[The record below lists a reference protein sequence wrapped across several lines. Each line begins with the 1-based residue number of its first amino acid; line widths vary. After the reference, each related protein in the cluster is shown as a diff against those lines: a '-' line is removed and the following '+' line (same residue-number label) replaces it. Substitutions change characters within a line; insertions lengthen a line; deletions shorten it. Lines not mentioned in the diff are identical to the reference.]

1 MTARAQSG
9 SPVSFSHVQATEA
22 DRAISTLVLAF
33 AADPHLRWLYPDA
46 QQYLNHFPDVLRS
59 FAGVAF
65 AGDTIWKLEDISAV
79 ALWLPP
85 GVAPDTDATA
95 AMLEASVPTEKLA
108 DLMVVFEQ
116 MDNAHPQTPHW
127 YLAWIGIDPAHQ
139 GRGLGSYLLQRCLEI
154 IDSDN
159 VPTFL
164 DTPNPK
170 TVPFYQ
176 RHGFEVVGEWAAG
189 ACPPVVS
196 MLRPAR

>member
-1 MTARAQSG
+1 MTVRAQSG
-9 SPVSFSHVQATEA
+9 SPVNFSHVQATEA

-33 AADPHLRWLYPDA
+33 AADPHFRWLYPDA

-65 AGDTIWKLEDISAV
+65 AGDTIWKFEDMSAI
-79 ALWLPP
+79 ALWLAP
-85 GVAPDTDATA
+85 GVAPDTAATVA
-95 AMLEASVPTEKLA
+95 VLEASVPTEKLA
-108 DLMVVFEQ
+108 DLMVAFEQ
-116 MDNAHPQTPHW
+116 MDNAHPQSPHW

-139 GRGLGSYLLQRCLEI
+139 GRGLGSDLLQRCLEI
-154 IDSDN
+154 TDSDHL
-159 VPTFL
+159 PTFL

-176 RHGFEVVGEWAAG
+176 RHGFDIVGEWAAG

>member
-33 AADPHLRWLYPDA
+33 AADPHFRWLYPDA

-65 AGDTIWKLEDISAV
+65 AGDTIWKFEDMRAV
-79 ALWLPP
+79 ALWLAPR
-85 GVAPDTDATA
+85 VTPDTAATIA
-95 AMLEASVPTEKLA
+95 VLEASVPTEKLA

-116 MDNAHPQTPHW
+116 MDNAHPQSPHW

-139 GRGLGSYLLQRCLEI
+139 GRGLGSDLLQRCLEI
-154 IDSDN
+154 TDSDHL
-159 VPTFL
+159 PTFL

-176 RHGFEVVGEWAAG
+176 RHGFDIVGEWAAG

>member
-1 MTARAQSG
+1 MTTRAQSG
-9 SPVSFSHVQATEA
+9 SPVNFSHVQATEA

-33 AADPHLRWLYPDA
+33 AADPHLRWLFPDA
-46 QQYLNHFPDVLRS
+46 QQYLDHFPDVLRS

-65 AGDTIWKLEDISAV
+65 AGDTIWKFEDISAV

-85 GVAPDTDATA
+85 GVAPDTDATVA
-95 AMLEASVPTEKLA
+95 VFEASVQPRSSATSWSCSNRWTTLTR
-108 DLMVVFEQ
+108 
-116 MDNAHPQTPHW
+116 QTPHW

-139 GRGLGSYLLQRCLEI
+139 GRGLGSDLLQRCLEI
-154 IDSDN
+154 IDSDHL
-159 VPTFL
+159 PTFL

-176 RHGFEVVGEWAAG
+176 RHGFDVVGDMAAG

>member
-1 MTARAQSG
+1 MSTRAQSG
-9 SPVSFSHVQATEA
+9 GSVSFSQVQATEA
-22 DRAISTLVLAF
+22 NRAISTLVLAF
-33 AADPHLRWLYPDA
+33 AGDPHLRWLFPDA
-46 QQYLNHFPDVLRS
+46 QQYLDHFPDVLQS

-65 AGDTIWKLEDISAV
+65 AGDTVWKLEDLSAV

-85 GVAPDTDATA
+85 GAAPDTDATIA
-95 AMLEASVPTEKLA
+95 AFEASVSAEKLA

-116 MDNAHPQTPHW
+116 MDNAHPQSPHW

-139 GRGLGSYLLQRCLEI
+139 GRGLGSDLLQRCLEI

-159 VPTFL
+159 LTTFL

-176 RHGFEVVGEWAAG
+176 RHGFDVVGEWAAG